1 MLVVLASMTVFA
13 SPSSVPSVADLSK
26 LYNTTNNIVL
36 ACYFDEAVCN
46 DIVFLGT
53 YNNWSTTL
61 SQCSKM
67 TAVQGYK
74 GWYAVAVP
82 WSWYYNNGTSDYPS
96 GKPIQLTSDG
106 SLDWTYQTGDVGA
119 WINMGVSGTKTAW
132 VNSGYDNEADIFYP
146 EAGVY
151 IYEIAYWKKHKSPCA
166 PAVKHDYKITLY
178 APDACPD
185 MKPAIIGDFN
195 NWEAGIP
202 MTEGKDA
209 NSKTVYT
216 YTLKDEAEGHAFK
229 IREVK
234 DVDWTNEL
242 QYFDSYYYEWRK
254 FDDYELGQETNIV
267 LDHSDNSRYRFAK
280 CEPDYRP
287 TYQIVV
293 MPPKCDAN
301 PEFKPIIVTFG
312 DNIIYNDMTRGTYNG
327 SDAWLLTIH
336 EEPGRFFQI
345 AESEYGL
352 GNQIQWYDTNRK
364 LWWGFPLREFPWN
377 SGTTTT
383 LVYDYSDANRYRYPL
398 CGKLNYDDKTMLN
411 LKVRFKAP
419 AGAPKSVEIVGD
431 FGGLDTW
438 GNGVRMTFENGYYTA
453 TVKTTANNQ
462 FKIREAGN
470 SNNYLIYADGN
481 DTENFVFGD
490 FIDASGQAALI
501 DFSDYTRYDW
511 SGKGDSP
518 FINVRTYYYVGGLNG
533 WSSTDKSYPFKV
545 LNDGRTW
552 EATITAFENDG
563 WFKIAPD
570 YAYDYPSS
578 FWDNLMCAPYEGC
591 EDLKGDMIFGNAGAW
606 HMPKSDSIYSYR
618 IRIVPAE
625 MTFEILPQTILLES
639 DVLNVYDAKGNDVT
653 KKVSIVW
660 YDAQK
665 KVIGNGSIIGGL
677 EEGTQVY
684 YSVLLDKTLGTQYQE
699 ILYKKAVI
707 DRTVKR
713 DTLSLIEKVKVHGK
727 VSAYGDPIQR
737 AKADIRQWLN
747 GKYVYE
753 TYTLTDTKG
762 EFAIEL
768 YNDSTEIVLS
778 AEGYMDRKIAVAHL
792 NKDGELGE
800 LEMEKVR
807 GKVLALNITYQEAT
821 QTGTEPL
828 VQAWYPDTRNLDYT
842 VRNLTTGKNLDNYGV
857 QQGNIILPD
866 GTNQG
871 DKMQVAIR
879 SLNNKFAETTGTGT
893 IGTND
898 TAVITLNLL
907 AFGALEVNYDQ
918 KADASLLVMLYDN
931 TGKLQMRTVCTT
943 SKLTFSNLAAGDYTL
958 VTMGYNGA
966 VGSLSELS
974 ELAEMDMRDGRDYV
988 SKKVKIRDGYITSVN
1003 VLSVPELDAS
1013 KFEYTGSNTS
1023 FLPNKMQLV
1032 VGNFITLS
1040 ARVDFKAQYAGK
1052 VDNIKIIV
1060 DIPDGCEFVPNSV
1073 VIGTK
1078 ALPHS
1083 LDGSKLTITL
1093 SKEDIDARIRF
1104 CVIPV
1109 ETGSFMT
1116 AAYVEFNSNG
1126 IKTQPIGQIKF
1137 EATAGE
1143 LFVPATT
1150 NKATISVGG
1159 IGVPKAEVEVYDN
1172 ENLIG
1177 TTKSLGNGK
1186 WQMNCELSNAY
1197 NLSMHEIY
1205 VKYRGEGNIVGKT
1218 ETKICYY
1225 DINSIVP
1232 KTVTMINTAHPA
1244 GNLTPTVY
1252 ESVFDYEAILSVQ
1265 NYYLYWPDYPDF
1277 TFIIDLSDNDTAKVS
1292 DVELYVYT
1300 TDGGK
1305 RRLPATY
1312 DGNMGKFVASGSFDM
1327 YSLPT
1332 NVSVE
1337 FSTIIKEPLIDA
1349 KQITD
1354 GISELMKSFDQYQ
1367 DFMNSLEQLFNSAMT
1382 EADILA
1388 FEQATGIS
1396 FAQSELDG
1404 DESMQ
1409 EDSLISSM
1417 NEEQLEAYLDSL
1429 YEKYVAEDDS
1439 IFNEL
1444 HIIEDNLAFRTT
1456 DTIHFDGGMTY
1467 ELRTCEGLTK
1477 EMLDSLNYRE
1487 YRMTDSSLVYFLS
1500 TDTILS
1506 CVNFQQNVCVIIH
1519 IPNQPGAQI
1528 AAARA
1533 FNSEDFW
1540 KVVDDFYKIYGHVT
1554 ATINTIYDGLKIQA
1568 GVPERMI
1575 EEIEKRLNVRLINAQ
1590 NYKNIS
1596 KKPEKI
1602 AKWTAEEKSIQ
1613 KALANTRVTKRLV
1626 GTICKRLLQ
1635 CLPIVDYL
1643 GTLRSCYSSSEQ
1655 IISAYRSI
1663 PDPCD
1668 NDQEKADICKATC
1681 VTLELSVG
1689 AKAIGEVL
1697 GNFTADAEV
1706 VGGAI
1711 ASVGTAGASLGATA
1725 WGLVQKIAV
1734 QLGGVA
1740 IDLLFDY
1747 GIDHVKKEIKKLQ
1760 CKGPAPDGGD
1770 PGTEPKT
1777 PENDPSGYVYEAVP
1791 TNRLEDVTAT
1801 IYYRDEET
1809 PVQWDAEEFGQIN
1822 PQITDASGLYA
1833 WDVPQGFWK
1842 VTFTKPGYETTETD
1856 WLPVPPPQL
1865 EINIPM
1871 SQAVAPYVVSAA
1883 GSSSGILLEFSKYM
1897 KPATLTADSRIF
1909 VTCNGTKIGGS
1920 VEMLNLEED
1929 PYMQQK
1935 YASKIK
1941 FVPNRHFQPS
1951 DNVTITVKKEVESYA
1966 GMQMTEDFVQ
1976 QIAIASEVNEMVCDS
1991 VIMVDYTDS
2000 TVLNIAVLPAE
2011 AAKDIVVYVEST
2023 SSMITATNQTS
2034 VTLDNAGKAR
2044 LTVYGK
2050 LPGNASLHL
2059 YIPKADVDKYVK
2071 VNVLKKE
2078 SGIVI
2083 KPKASKLTGSTFDND
2098 YLLTLSCA
2106 TPGADIYYTLDGTC
2120 PCNEQT
2126 RIKYTRPIQLPEGEV
2141 TLQAVAV
2148 REGMTDSEI
2157 ATYAYVVSKKSPE
2170 GIEAVPSS
2178 HCEISYQAG
2187 GVSISGAQGA
2197 TCHIYDLLGRELV
2210 NQYVPTNNAT
2220 IRVPKNDLYI
2230 VSLVFA
2236 NKQTYVCRVLAE

>member
-46 DIVFLGT
+46 DIIFVGT
-53 YNNWSTTL
+53 YNNWSATP

-67 TAVQGYK
+67 TALQGYK

-96 GKPIQLTSDG
+96 GKPIQLMSDG

-132 VNSGYDNEADIFYP
+132 VNSGYDNEADIYYP

-166 PAVKHDYKITLY
+166 PTVKHDYKITLY

-377 SGTTTT
+377 SETMTT

-419 AGAPKSVEIVGD
+419 AGAPTSVEIVGD

-490 FIDASGQAALI
+490 FIDASGQTALI

-639 DVLNVYDAKGNDVT
+639 DVLNVYDANGNDVT

-684 YSVLLDKTLGTQYQE
+684 YSVMLDKTLGTQYQE

-713 DTLSLIEKVKVHGK
+713 DTLSLIKKVKVHGK

-918 KADASLLVMLYDN
+918 KADASLLAMLYDN

-974 ELAEMDMRDGRDYV
+974 ELTEMDMRDGRDYV

-1143 LFVPATT
+1143 LFVPSTT

-1337 FSTIIKEPLIDA
+1337 FQVSTPALVDDQKFVEAINSINNLQETIKKDEHEIDA
-1349 KQITD
+1349 LINDWWQAMETGAASDEYLNEISARLGINIDNVDVSTLTLTNEAFQAMLDSTNNTYQAYSSVLSDFDGLDILNLEEGLLEGITIKSASSLNVKD
-1354 GISELMKSFDQYQ
+1354 LESNGFDKIQKTDSDWLYVKFGDDKYILVDFEQDIYIEFANQDSSIVVVNRQLMKR
-1367 DFMNSLEQLFNSAMT
+1367 NSA
-1382 EADILA
+1382 EI
-1388 FEQATGIS
+1388 
-1396 FAQSELDG
+1396 
-1404 DESMQ
+1404 
-1409 EDSLISSM
+1409 
-1417 NEEQLEAYLDSL
+1417 L
-1429 YEKYVAEDDS
+1429 YEKSDQLLDGINKIATLADHARP
-1439 IFNEL
+1439 L
-1444 HIIEDNLAFRTT
+1444 IISWITKNSKEIETYAAIGKDAYKGNGVVDAVLSKRCLEEVRRLSAAQTRLRTVLKWLDNLKVGKVLGVAGNLYSLVKDINEGAKKVAKFDALFDAVPNCERVAI
-1456 DTIHFDGGMTY
+1456 DAVVLKEDILKKQKGCLSYYILAADANIAMLVATIG
-1467 ELRTCEGLTK
+1467 GLTLLP
-1477 EMLDSLNYRE
+1477 ETGGASL
-1487 YRMTDSSLVYFLS
+1487 SAVAVSLGVSF
-1500 TDTILS
+1500 
-1506 CVNFQQNVCVIIH
+1506 
-1519 IPNQPGAQI
+1519 A
-1528 AAARA
+1528 
-1533 FNSEDFW
+1533 
-1540 KVVDDFYKIYGHVT
+1540 K
-1554 ATINTIYDGLKIQA
+1554 DGIDWAYNKWFDHD
-1568 GVPERMI
+1568 VKM
-1575 EEIEKRLNVRLINAQ
+1575 IEKRINEL
-1590 NYKNIS
+1590 
-1596 KKPEKI
+1596 KKEC
-1602 AKWTAEEKSIQ
+1602 
-1613 KALANTRVTKRLV
+1613 KA
-1626 GTICKRLLQ
+1626 
-1635 CLPIVDYL
+1635 
-1643 GTLRSCYSSSEQ
+1643 
-1655 IISAYRSI
+1655 
-1663 PDPCD
+1663 D
-1668 NDQEKADICKATC
+1668 NDN
-1681 VTLELSVG
+1681 G
-1689 AKAIGEVL
+1689 
-1697 GNFTADAEV
+1697 
-1706 VGGAI
+1706 
-1711 ASVGTAGASLGATA
+1711 
-1725 WGLVQKIAV
+1725 
-1734 QLGGVA
+1734 
-1740 IDLLFDY
+1740 
-1747 GIDHVKKEIKKLQ
+1747 
-1760 CKGPAPDGGD
+1760 GGD
-1770 PGTEPKT
+1770 PCTEHKT

-1809 PVQWDAEEFGQIN
+1809 PVPWVAEEFGQIN

-1871 SQAVAPYVVSAA
+1871 SQAVAPYVVSAT

-1929 PYMQQK
+1929 PYVQQK

-2157 ATYAYVVSKKSPE
+2157 ATYAYVVSKNSPE
-2170 GIEAVPSS
+2170 GIEAVPSGNY
-2178 HCEISYQAG
+2178 EISYQAG
-2187 GVSISGAQGA
+2187 DVSISGAQGA